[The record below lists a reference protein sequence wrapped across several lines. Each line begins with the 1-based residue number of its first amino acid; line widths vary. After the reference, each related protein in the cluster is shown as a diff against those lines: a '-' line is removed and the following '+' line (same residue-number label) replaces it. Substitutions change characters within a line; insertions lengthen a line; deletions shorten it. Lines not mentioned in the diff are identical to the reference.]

1 MTVTM
6 SIEEKLA
13 SLRLVL
19 PDPASPAGNYIPFV
33 LVADM
38 VYIAG
43 QVPRRGSKL
52 QVIGKVG
59 GELSVAQGQEAA
71 RICALNILA
80 QLKVAC
86 EGDLG
91 RVVRCVRLTGY
102 VNCTPDFPEQPK
114 VINGASD
121 LLVEVFGDRGRHART
136 AVGVNMLPG
145 NATCEIESLFQI
157 RL

>member
-1 MTVTM
+1 M

-13 SLRLVL
+13 SLNIIL
-19 PDPASPAGNYIPFV
+19 PEPASPAGNYLPSVIV
-33 LVADM
+33 GDM

-43 QVPRRGSKL
+43 QVPRREGKL
-52 QVIGKVG
+52 WVVGNVG

-71 RICALNILA
+71 RMCALNILA

-86 EGDLG
+86 DGDLD

-102 VNCTPDFPEQPK
+102 VNCRSDFLEQPK

-121 LLVEVFGDRGRHART
+121 LLVDIFGDRGRHART
-136 AVGVNMLPG
+136 AVGANMLPG
-145 NATCEIESLFQI
+145 NAACEIESLFQI
-157 RL
+157 HI